1 MSLST
6 AVDVGLIEAQAS
18 KHEQFGQDI
27 SSQLDTLKANVEG
40 VLSKSS
46 SEATKA
52 LHISTETWVENVK
65 KTVIEHMNA
74 MAANIR
80 KAAGDSSAQDETSMK
95 QLLDVPLETGI
106 FLGGS
111 K

>member
-6 AVDVGLIEAQAS
+6 AVDTGQIEAQAK
-18 KHEQFGQDI
+18 KHEDFGTQI
-27 SSQLDTLKANVEG
+27 SSELDTLKTNVEG
-40 VLSKSS
+40 VLAKSS

-52 LHISTETWVENVK
+52 LHISTETWVQNVK

-80 KAAGDSSAQDETSMK
+80 KAAGDSAAQDETSMK